1 MFGLFKFLGDLRYG
15 DRMSPML
22 QRKSARAVDLLGHR
36 FPDWDAAMLLVGL
49 KILRDARRKI
59 PRRTSL
65 GHLSRPPMCAQRSQP
80 SESLSMPRSVD
91 PTTLI
96 SSGTKPAE
104 MRFGALPYAA
114 AHPPSQYGSIV
125 SPNARRHI
133 WPVVSQREQR
143 AFCCR
148 SGRANRALILDMGH
162 IVFDGPAVAVL
173 RTSNCDINIRP
184 FDWLVLETE
193 GVGASVDAP
202 LNARQFLE

>member
-65 GHLSRPPMCAQRSQP
+65 GHLSRPTMCAQRLQS

-96 SSGTKPAE
+96 SNGTKPAE
-104 MRFGALPYAA
+104 MRFGASPMLPPT
-114 AHPPSQYGSIV
+114 H
-125 SPNARRHI
+125 
-133 WPVVSQREQR
+133 
-143 AFCCR
+143 
-148 SGRANRALILDMGH
+148 
-162 IVFDGPAVAVL
+162 
-173 RTSNCDINIRP
+173 
-184 FDWLVLETE
+184 
-193 GVGASVDAP
+193 P
-202 LNARQFLE
+202 LNTAA